1 MGRRNCQLPSDA
13 RTLAVEYDETLQLL
27 GWQQEGE
34 AAYAQGDHSLARTFF
49 ANMLA
54 KVRCTDGM
62 LMTLPHCMLMALLHC
77 MLMTFIAC

>member
-13 RTLAVEYDETLQLL
+13 RTLAVEYDETQQLL